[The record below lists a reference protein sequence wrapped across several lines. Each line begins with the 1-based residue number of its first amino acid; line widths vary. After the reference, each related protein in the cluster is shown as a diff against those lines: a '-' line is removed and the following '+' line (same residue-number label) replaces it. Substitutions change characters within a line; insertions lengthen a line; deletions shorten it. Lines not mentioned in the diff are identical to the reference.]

1 MRQRSMRQRK
11 ILGLVTVVGISAAAL
26 AGCSSSAT
34 PTSTT
39 SGSQALV
46 GTFHLTAGSDTG
58 AGASG
63 TYFQMISPGGTIAK
77 GPFFSNPD
85 SAAVDKAYTL
95 LSPGTDGG
103 LITGSYQPNPN
114 PPFDASGN
122 ALAAS
127 IVQPTKFTAIE
138 FGLSTNATDPQ
149 TGKST
154 PVPTISVKEG
164 KLSGQLAA
172 WAASWNKLN
181 FNQGSPKPD
190 GTSPGLTAPL
200 SGTYNSSTH
209 AFVIT
214 WASQVVGGPFNG
226 FTGSWHLQGTF
237 SPGK

>member
-1 MRQRSMRQRK
+1 MRNRSITAM
-11 ILGLVTVVGISAAAL
+11 VVVGISVAVL
-26 AGCSSSAT
+26 AGCSSSST
-34 PTSTT
+34 PASTT
-39 SGSQALV
+39 SDSQALV

-58 AGASG
+58 SGASG

-85 SAAVDKAYTL
+85 SSSSDKAYTL
-95 LSPGTDGG
+95 LAPGTDGG
-103 LITGSYQPNPN
+103 LVTGTYQPNPT
-114 PPFDASGN
+114 PSFDTSGN
-122 ALAAS
+122 ALAAA
-127 IVQPTKFTAIE
+127 IVQPAKFTAIG
-138 FGLSTNATDPQ
+138 FGLSTDPTDPQ

-154 PVPTISVKEG
+154 PVPSITVKDG
-164 KLSGQLAA
+164 KLSGQVEA
-172 WAASWNKLN
+172 WAAAWNKLN

-190 GTSPGLTAPL
+190 GTDPGLTAPV

-237 SPGK
+237 SAKK